1 MILGFSSL
9 TPKDVFFSFLSLFLE
24 GKKTAR
30 PVLGRHQVVSILEQ
44 YREDYHDPCKE
55 THAFIKNGFGTA
67 AGAVARRA
75 QQTVWLK
82 NLKSVFLER
91 DQ

>member
-30 PVLGRHQVVSILEQ
+30 PVLGRHQVVSILEHTEKIIMTLAKRRMLSSRMALEQQQEQWQEELNKQ
-44 YREDYHDPCKE
+44 Y
-55 THAFIKNGFGTA
+55 G
-67 AGAVARRA
+67 
-75 QQTVWLK
+75 
-82 NLKSVFLER
+82 
-91 DQ
+91 